1 MTSFAEIARLDNA
14 PVIHARRKDKALVI
28 ATRVPFRAEMLERW
42 GWIVTVVDGG
52 GRTLDGE
59 SIELLSDNTGGK
71 YCKILSYQD
80 MLSYSDQ
87 WDCHDWTPGYP
98 GTQPPG
104 PPPEEE
110 RLLRSLQALHE
121 TLNQVPRQQD
131 LSALSALLQGLRE
144 QLTAIALDTQSLNEH
159 LERLQQALA
168 EKEQALEEKILQNDS
183 DLAQQLLEQGQQWQD
198 ALTRLASDLEDMFRK
213 TLAES
218 LLTSNL
224 EQKLESLS
232 QSMPESTQRLHSQ
245 LSNLEQKLESLSQ
258 SMPESTQ
265 RLHGQLSDL
274 GQKLESLSQS
284 MPESTQRL
292 HGQLSDLEQKLES
305 LSQSMPESTQRL
317 HGYLSNLE
325 QKVEAT
331 FPSHIAPA
339 IDGLA
344 GELRATLTSLQERL
358 EEVVQ
363 AGKSEIQ
370 EQVTTAVAQTST
382 LKARLESIF
391 PPEEEEPADQEA
403 KKLASSIQT
412 LSDKYLN
419 RIIMR
424 SDQYLRDFNKEARDA
439 FKSAQTF
446 FTISLVLLSV
456 TILILITA
464 FFRGADPKLIIGSV
478 IASIVSALTT
488 VLGAWRGIQEQSANQ
503 RLQALGSLMTSV
515 RLAHLQFMIDRITDD
530 SWRKEQ
536 YEQIVDRLLD
546 RYFLT

>member
-218 LLTSNL
+218 LLTS
-224 EQKLESLS
+224 
-232 QSMPESTQRLHSQ
+232 
-245 LSNLEQKLESLSQ
+245 
-258 SMPESTQ
+258 
-265 RLHGQLSDL
+265 
-274 GQKLESLSQS
+274 
-284 MPESTQRL
+284 
-292 HGQLSDLEQKLES
+292 DLEQKLES

-344 GELRATLTSLQERL
+344 GELRAALTSLQERL

-391 PPEEEEPADQEA
+391 PPEEEEPTDQEA

-446 FTISLVLLSV
+446 FAISLVLLSV

-478 IASIVSALTT
+478 IASIASALTT